1 MKFLQR
7 LYNIALRRIKKKN
20 TGLKYLSYIY
30 LILFSCQ
37 IIDAQVGIG
46 TTEPADGTILHVD
59 DGSGTNGV
67 KLPDANIEDLNTVD
81 PLPTG
86 TEVGTMVYNTN
97 SFTGQG
103 HFFWNG
109 FIWAPIQLFSN
120 RAAKFEFD
128 ESVDGDSTLD
138 LNTSTEIDI
147 ELMNG
152 VVFNDNA
159 TLFTPIPDPSG
170 SVNSLRI
177 QQNGRY
183 RITVFISLEQQENTG
198 SSAIQGRL
206 KITDDSTT
214 IPTIRYDGSL
224 HRSTEMDRTGGNR
237 DDDGT
242 LYFTEVIEIYANEKI
257 SVACR
262 GLEGIDLVSVNE
274 HPERNSAFIIE
285 KLR

>member
-1 MKFLQR
+1 MQNF
-7 LYNIALRRIKKKN
+7 IATI
-20 TGLKYLSYIY
+20 LKPYIT
-30 LILFSCQ
+30 LIITLFTLLNSN
-37 IIDAQVGIG
+37 AQVAIG
-46 TTEPADGTILHVD
+46 TTDPAPGTVLHVD
-59 DGSGTNGV
+59 DGSGTEGV
-67 KLPDANIEDLNTVD
+67 KLPDADIVDLNTIA
-81 PLPTG
+81 PLPSG
-86 TEVGTMVYNTN
+86 TEEGMMVYNTN
-97 SFTGQG
+97 TFTGQG
-103 HFFWNG
+103 YFYWNG
-109 FIWAPIQLFSN
+109 FVWAPIQLFDNIS
-120 RAAKFEFD
+120 AKFDFD

-138 LNTSTEIDI
+138 LNTTTEIDI

-224 HRSTEMDRTGGNR
+224 HRSTEMDRNGGNR

>member
-1 MKFLQR
+1 ML
-7 LYNIALRRIKKKN
+7 NMN
-20 TGLKYLSYIY
+20 
-30 LILFSCQ
+30 
-37 IIDAQVGIG
+37 AQVGIG
-46 TTEPADGTILHVD
+46 TTNPAPGTVLHVD
-59 DGSGTNGV
+59 DGSGTEGV
-67 KLPDANIEDLNTVD
+67 KLPDADIVDLNTIA
-81 PLPTG
+81 PLPSG
-86 TEVGTMVYNTN
+86 TEEGMMVYNTN
-97 SFTGQG
+97 TFTGQG
-103 HFFWNG
+103 YFYWNG
-109 FIWAPIQLFSN
+109 FVWAPIQLFDNIS
-120 RAAKFEFD
+120 AKFDFD

-138 LNTSTEIDI
+138 LNTTTEIDI

-224 HRSTEMDRTGGNR
+224 HRSTEMDRNGGNR